1 MLPHA
6 LAAPPCPRHLERV
19 TISGP
24 FQTRSGA
31 LPGKVTAVL
40 GPTNTGKTHLAVER
54 LCAHASGMIGFP
66 LRLLAREVYDRVVAA
81 KGPAQVAL
89 ITGEEKIVPPGARW
103 FLCTVESMPL
113 DREVAFVAIDEG
125 QMGADPERGHVFTD
139 RLLNVRGYAETM
151 ILGSETL
158 KPLIRKLLPDA
169 EIITRPR
176 FSTLAFAG
184 PKKLSRLPRRTAIVA
199 FTAAEVYAI
208 AEMLRRQKGGA
219 AVVMGALSP
228 RTRNAQVAMYQS
240 GEVDYL
246 VATDA
251 IGMGLNMDIAHVAF
265 AALGKFDGKRQR
277 RLFLSEMAQ
286 IAGRAGRHQK
296 DGSFGTVQLGA
307 EAQCQFTPEEIEGLE
322 EHRFEALSQLVW
334 RNARPDFSSLTQL
347 VASLDARPPRPE
359 LVRSDDAIDLAVLK
373 RLAGE
378 PWVMERSRARLLG
391 TRGLHRLWQACG
403 LPDYR
408 KSGDEAHARLVG
420 RVFRHLTEGHGHLPE
435 AWIAAELAHLDRV
448 SGDVEAIA
456 DRIAAARTWTYVAH
470 RPDWLENGA
479 EWAERT
485 RALEDRLSDALHAA
499 LTQRFVDRRTAVL
512 LKDLKAKGADAAV
525 IVDADGTVLVDG
537 EAIGRLDGFRF
548 TADAR
553 ARAGEQRLLLA
564 AAERHLSR
572 ELAARARRLANAE
585 DAQFALDF
593 AGRMPPRLLWQGA
606 RVALLRKGRDA
617 LSPRLELDR
626 AVAALSPD
634 DRRRV
639 QARLEAWLAAR
650 IGSVL
655 APLAGLSA
663 LRETLSPPARGL
675 IVQMVEGL
683 GVLSR
688 QTVADMLA
696 GLTRADRQ
704 QLSAA
709 GVRLGPLHL
718 FVPGLLRPEPTRW
731 RLALWAVASE
741 QAALPALPP
750 AGRVSIAVD
759 GAGADNLAVAG
770 YWRLPGGQTAVRIDM
785 VDRLARQI
793 HARRTGRAPF
803 IPDPNWAASLGLS
816 QDGLARLLRALGYR
830 PRLVDGTPHF
840 AWAGARRA
848 APRPPASAEAQTAA
862 RTVTASPFAILAG
875 MKGR

>member
-1 MLPHA
+1 M
-6 LAAPPCPRHLERV
+6 
-19 TISGP
+19 
-24 FQTRSGA
+24 
-31 LPGKVTAVL
+31 TAVL

-54 LCAHASGMIGFP
+54 LCGHASGIIGFP
-66 LRLLAREVYDRVVAA
+66 LRLLAREVYDRVVAL
-81 KGPAQVAL
+81 KGAAQVAL

-103 FLCTVESMPL
+103 FLCTVESMPT

-158 KPLIRKLLPDA
+158 KPLIRKLLPEA

-176 FSTLAFAG
+176 FSTLSYAG

-277 RLFLSEMAQ
+277 RLTLAEMAQ
-286 IAGRAGRHQK
+286 IAGRAGRHQQ

-307 EAQCQFTPEEIEGLE
+307 EAHCQFTPEEIEGLE
-322 EHRFEALSQLVW
+322 AHRFEPLQQLVW
-334 RNARPDFSSLTQL
+334 RNSQLDFSSLSRL
-347 VASLDARPPRPE
+347 VTTLDARSPRPE
-359 LVRSDDAIDLAVLK
+359 LVRGDDAIDLAVLK
-373 RLAGE
+373 RLGGE
-378 PWVMERSRARLLG
+378 PWVMERASARLLG

-408 KSGDEAHARLVG
+408 KTGDEAHARLVG

-435 AWIAAELAHLDRV
+435 AWIAAEIAHLDRV
-448 SGDVEAIA
+448 TGDVEAIS

-470 RPDWLENGA
+470 RPDWLENPA
-479 EWAERT
+479 QWAERT
-485 RALEDRLSDALHAA
+485 RALEERLSDALHAA

-525 IVDADGTVLVDG
+525 LVEADGVVMVDG

-548 TADAR
+548 TADAA

-564 AAERHLSR
+564 AAERHLRR
-572 ELAARARRLANAE
+572 ELSARARQLAEAP

-593 AGRMPPRLLWQGA
+593 SGQLPPRILWQGA

-617 LSPRLELDR
+617 LSPRLELER
-626 AVAALSPD
+626 AVATLDAD
-634 DRRRV
+634 DRRRISE
-639 QARLEAWLAAR
+639 RLEAWLAGRTAA
-650 IGSVL
+650 VL
-655 APLAGLSA
+655 APLTALSA
-663 LRETLSPPARGL
+663 LRAEVSPPARGL
-675 IVQMVEGL
+675 IVQLVAGL
-683 GVLSR
+683 GVLDR
-688 QTVADMLA
+688 DRVADQLA

-704 QLSAA
+704 ILAKA

-718 FVPGLLRPEPTRW
+718 FSPALLRPEATRW
-731 RLALWAVASE
+731 RLALWAVATE

-750 AGRVSIAVD
+750 PGRVSMRA
-759 GAGADNLAVAG
+759 AGDAGEALAVAG
-770 YWRLPGGQTAVRIDM
+770 YWRLPGSDITVRIDM

-793 HARRTGRAPF
+793 HARRSGRAPF

-830 PRLVDGTPHF
+830 PRLVDGMPHF
-840 AWAGARRA
+840 AWAGARRPSPDA
-848 APRPPASAEAQTAA
+848 RTAA
-862 RTVTASPFAILAG
+862 RTVPASPFAILAG